1 MDDRCTVL
9 RFNFQYKMRILEF
22 FSSVEPETRK
32 RFLEKQNVCD
42 SGIYQWKVSKE
53 EGNKRHMMLSGF
65 QSSVIVYVS
74 RFAFSHIS

>member
-1 MDDRCTVL
+1 M
-9 RFNFQYKMRILEF
+9 
-22 FSSVEPETRK
+22 
-32 RFLEKQNVCD
+32 CD

-74 RFAFSHIS
+74 RFAFSQIS